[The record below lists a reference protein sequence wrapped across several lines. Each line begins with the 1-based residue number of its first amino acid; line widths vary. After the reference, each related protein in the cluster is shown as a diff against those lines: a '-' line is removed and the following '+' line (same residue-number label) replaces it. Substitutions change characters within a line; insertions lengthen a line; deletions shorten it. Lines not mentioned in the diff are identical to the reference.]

1 MNPERFRNIKIGIFA
16 VVAFALLCFG
26 LNYLKCQ
33 NFFQRGVMLTACFA
47 SVDGLTDSSPVIY
60 NGFKVGSVRD
70 IEIDQYAT
78 DPNRRFTV
86 TIGMEKKLDVP
97 SDSRAEIVSTD
108 LLGGKGIELMLGVSK
123 DLASGGD
130 TLASSIRTGLMEQLM
145 PVKDQASSLMT
156 SADDVFRSI
165 DTLLNQNNRQNIDV
179 LIAEAAVAMKNL
191 EVVTRNLSQLTAQ
204 TGALQGTFNSTNQL
218 MTSLS
223 GQTGKI
229 DTIMQNATEFT
240 NSLAAADAGHL
251 IGQIDSTMVS
261 LNNMLSANGNI
272 AKLAN
277 DTTFYTNM
285 TAAIENL
292 NRLLVDI
299 RLNPSRYINVSAFKF
314 GGKQIYFADAS
325 AASNVMRGEVYA
337 VCLDKAK
344 EPKDV
349 AVTVGSMRVMEY
361 MCDGRYRYIVVPFVS
376 KAEAEQFMTAN
387 NIGAAYPDAEVE
399 RYVDGVRK

>member
-26 LNYLKCQ
+26 LNYLKGQ

-240 NSLAAADAGHL
+240 N
-251 IGQIDSTMVS
+251 
-261 LNNMLSANGNI
+261 
-272 AKLAN
+272 
-277 DTTFYTNM
+277 
-285 TAAIENL
+285 
-292 NRLLVDI
+292 
-299 RLNPSRYINVSAFKF
+299 
-314 GGKQIYFADAS
+314 
-325 AASNVMRGEVYA
+325 
-337 VCLDKAK
+337 
-344 EPKDV
+344 
-349 AVTVGSMRVMEY
+349 
-361 MCDGRYRYIVVPFVS
+361 
-376 KAEAEQFMTAN
+376 
-387 NIGAAYPDAEVE
+387 
-399 RYVDGVRK
+399 